1 MVEELENQGSNI
13 GMLWDE
19 NLTAGNA
26 EPVQWKY
33 WNINLIELQSGQL
46 IGAMLWF
53 LAALHSPTTPVTM
66 QFSLHQ
72 ALSLTQKAHVPF

>member
-1 MVEELENQGSNI
+1 MKSRKAKIDIAILMVEELENQGSNI

-46 IGAMLWF
+46 IGAVL
-53 LAALHSPTTPVTM
+53 
-66 QFSLHQ
+66 
-72 ALSLTQKAHVPF
+72 